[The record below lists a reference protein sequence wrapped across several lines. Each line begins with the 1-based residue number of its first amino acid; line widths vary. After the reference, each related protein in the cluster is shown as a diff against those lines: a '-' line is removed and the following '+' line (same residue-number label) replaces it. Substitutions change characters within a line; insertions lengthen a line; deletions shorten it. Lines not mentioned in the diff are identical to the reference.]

1 MKLSYHSLIFLFI
14 LLPTLMVVYNVFPQK
29 LRRYIILLFN
39 YVFLFIWSKKL
50 VLVQICLMLIT
61 YIIGRKVQDIQCQGK
76 DKVYKRI
83 AKQYMWF
90 GIVMNLGTLAIFKYL
105 NFFSE

>member
-39 YVFLFIWSKKL
+39 YVFLFTWSKKL

-61 YIIGRKVQDIQCQGK
+61 YITGRKVQDIQCQGK
-76 DKVYKRI
+76 DK
-83 AKQYMWF
+83 
-90 GIVMNLGTLAIFKYL
+90 IFL
-105 NFFSE
+105 IFNFRHLTY